1 MTLHTNQPAMTVGEA
16 RKVLWVRPERRP
28 VGELIDEGIV
38 NEERLRWAAANAY
51 NPQLKQ
57 AAQVLLDD
65 PQTFAKPAA
74 PRTFVKVISS
84 GRSFSQRRQIRYATW
99 QGVAIGFLFGILFIL
114 FLSSVADII
123 TPPDAEQS
131 ERSAELIAVTPAIYI
146 ILALAIYIGI
156 AVAAV
161 ALTIVVMNRVMRHFD
176 KLIDQYRFGQIGEER
191 TVNVIQQALDG
202 NWTAFLNVRL
212 PGSNPADLDI
222 VLVGPAAVFALEVKN
237 YNGIYRNIGADWELQ
252 TQKGWHKLDRSPSD
266 QAVKNA
272 LRLNDFLKVDGISQY
287 VEKAVVW
294 ANPDAPLTT
303 ENPTVRVWTLERLR
317 DELGNLPQTDKVA
330 PTTRDQIVA
339 KLSKLC
345 EKQANEQWY
354 AK

>member
-1 MTLHTNQPAMTVGEA
+1 MTIDEA
-16 RKVLWVRPERRP
+16 RKILWVRPERRP
-28 VGELIDEGIV
+28 LGELIDEGIV
-38 NEERLRWAAANAY
+38 TEGRLRWAAASAY

-57 AAQVLLDD
+57 AAQLLLDN
-65 PQTFAKPAA
+65 PQTFTKPAISA
-74 PRTFVKVISS
+74 RTFANVISS

-99 QGVAIGFLFGILFIL
+99 QGMAIGFLFGILFIL
-114 FLSSVADII
+114 FLNSVADII
-123 TPPDAEQS
+123 TPPDAVQT
-131 ERSAELIAVTPAIYI
+131 ERAAQLLAVTPTIYI
-146 ILALAIYIGI
+146 VLALAIYIGI
-156 AVAAV
+156 AVAGVAV
-161 ALTIVVMNRVMRHFD
+161 TIVIMNRVMRHFD

-191 TVNVIQQALDG
+191 TVGAIQQVLDG

-212 PGSNPADLDI
+212 PGRNPADLDI

-237 YNGIYRNIGADWELQ
+237 YNGTYRNIGADWERQ
-252 TQKGWHKLDRSPSD
+252 AQKGWRKLDRSPSE
-266 QAVKNA
+266 QATKNA

-294 ANPDAPLTT
+294 ANPDAPITT

-317 DELGNLPQTDKVA
+317 DELGNLPQADKVS
-330 PTTRDQIVA
+330 PTTRDQIAA

-345 EKQANEQWY
+345 EKQADEQWY